1 MWDVSAGS
9 IAALT
14 VLGITAVAL
23 SDIIGTAI
31 AAHDRVARTRK
42 AAKGDTGQMPDLPSR
57 QLRHHARRVWRRT
70 RMARGWPR
78 SRDGRQHR
86 VTQVSGIGP
95 FKIPKNSG
103 RYTLCRRHPA
113 QFRARLACRP
123 QSDPPA

>member
-42 AAKGDTGQMPDLPSR
+42 AGKGDTEQMPDLPSR

-70 RMARGWPR
+70 RMARGWAKVSRR
-78 SRDGRQHR
+78 SSASSHASIRHR
-86 VTQVSGIGP
+86 SLQ
-95 FKIPKNSG
+95 
-103 RYTLCRRHPA
+103 
-113 QFRARLACRP
+113 
-123 QSDPPA
+123 DPEE